1 VVILVKMRGRNEVF
15 LNHGDRGMWDLQGRS
30 REQSAGS
37 SDRAL
42 FCDLF
47 GRIATHESKIDL

>member
-1 VVILVKMRGRNEVF
+1 MVIEGCGIFRAEVES
-15 LNHGDRGMWDLQGRS
+15 GDGFS